1 MDEERALRNSFA
13 ELAARAAEGSY
24 YTYSDFLTLAEQDTL
39 QSMQLPTAFTLTG
52 GYDGAERRIAVFGSE
67 QKFGY
72 HPEPPLA
79 YIRIAVRAPRFAEPL
94 SHRDYLGSI
103 LGLGLERDVTGDILP
118 AENEAYLIC
127 LDTVADFI
135 AESLVKVRHTDVE
148 CTRISELP
156 PVSVPEPVECT
167 VFAASERADAL
178 CAAVW
183 GLSRSESES
192 LFSAKLVFADAR
204 LVTAPD
210 ARLRPGAS
218 VSVRGHGKFIYC
230 GISKTT
236 RKGRLCVNIKKYV

>member
-67 QKFGY
+67 QEFGY

-178 CAAVW
+178 ARRYGDSRAVKANRFFPQSSYLRTQDWSQPPMRASDPAPRYRCAGTAN
-183 GLSRSESES
+183 SYIAAFQRPR
-192 LFSAKLVFADAR
+192 AR
-204 LVTAPD
+204 DVCA
-210 ARLRPGAS
+210 
-218 VSVRGHGKFIYC
+218 
-230 GISKTT
+230 
-236 RKGRLCVNIKKYV
+236 